1 MSPTEPAFL
10 RSELTLLA
18 PIIHGA
24 PDYSELDRLGI
35 DPQGLLDFSITINPF
50 GPTPAA
56 RKIMSTVPMDR
67 YPDRKNVALRNALS
81 AQLSIPASKIV
92 IGNGSAELNFFLA
105 FICLRPGDNVLLIGP
120 TFGEYRRFARM
131 MGANVLTWAASAEKN
146 FALNTGEI
154 GQKLDSASFRLVLIC
169 NPNNPTGQLLDP
181 RMILDWADEFPQTL
195 FVVDES
201 YLGFSR
207 DYESVIN
214 CGKVNIVTLRSL
226 TTVYGLAALRLG
238 YAVGEECVVN
248 TIVNVRT
255 PWSVSTMAQAVGL
268 AVIQDEAFQSQSLAK
283 LQVEKKKLEEG
294 LRNLGYPSIPSQANF
309 FIVNVGSGADFRQRL
324 LQRGILVRDC
334 ASFGLPEFVRIA
346 PRCPEDNLR
355 LLKEIQNL

>member
-1 MSPTEPAFL
+1 MSPTEPPFL

-56 RKIMSTVPMDR
+56 RQVISTVPLDR
-67 YPDRKNVALRNALS
+67 YPDRKNVMLRNALS
-81 AQLSIPASKIV
+81 AQLSIPASKIA

-120 TFGEYRRFARM
+120 TFGEYRRFSRM
-131 MGANVLTWAASAEKN
+131 MGANVHTWAASAEKD
-146 FALNTGEI
+146 FSLNSQEI
-154 GQKLDSASFRLVLIC
+154 AHKLESASFRVVLIC

-181 RMILDWADEFPQTL
+181 MVILDWAKKHPQIL

-201 YLGFSR
+201 YLAFSR
-207 DYESVIN
+207 DSASVIDS
-214 CGKVNIVTLRSL
+214 GLVNVVTLRSL

-255 PWSVSTMAQAVGL
+255 PWSVSAMAQAVGL
-268 AVIQDEAFQSQSLAK
+268 AVIQDEAFLRDSLAK
-283 LQVEKKKLEEG
+283 LEVEKTKLVDG
-294 LRNLGYPSIPSQANF
+294 LRTLGYPSIPSHANF
-309 FIVNVGSGADFRQRL
+309 FIVNVGGGAVFRQRL